1 MITIFIGYSK
11 GMPSTITMID
21 HTKDWDSISQYRGY
35 QGGKMDLSK
44 GEMFW
49 EVLSTITI
57 GDLP

>member
-11 GMPSTITMID
+11 SMPSTTTTID

-35 QGGKMDLSK
+35 QGGKMGPSK

-57 GDLP
+57 GDFP

>member
-11 GMPSTITMID
+11 SIPSTITMID
-21 HTKDWDSISQYRGY
+21 HTKDWDSISQYRGW
-35 QGGKMDLSK
+35 QGGKLDPSK